1 MGYLVGNLVRFAVAI
16 IVGVVIWEAVVVV
29 INLAAGEAAPSGGA
43 VVGAFVFG
51 LTYYVAVGLPLAL
64 VYLVLLRRL
73 RLSMALSRLR
83 ILLGAVIVGVVFVLL
98 LFGTSI
104 TLLGP
109 EGLLP
114 LIPWILFGALIK
126 APSVEP
132 AAPITSRP

>member
-1 MGYLVGNLVRFAVAI
+1 MGYLVGNLLRFAVAI

-29 INLAAGEAAPSGGA
+29 INLAAGEAAPSVGA
-43 VVGAFVFG
+43 VIGAFVFG
-51 LTYYVAVGLPLAL
+51 MTYYIAIGLPLAL

-73 RLSMALSRLR
+73 RLTMQLSRVRVL
-83 ILLGAVIVGVVFVLL
+83 IGAVVIGVVFILL

-114 LIPWILFGALIK
+114 LIPWIIFGALLRPPI
-126 APSVEP
+126 ADT
-132 AAPITSRP
+132 AAPVATRP